1 MLNVETVLGLLFLG
15 FFLGIMHAF
24 EADHMVAI
32 SSIVSKTKNIKKS
45 SLLGAIW
52 GVGHTTM
59 LLTVGTVVLATK
71 AVIPQNIAL
80 SFEFIVG
87 MMLVVLGLSN
97 IFGFKHLHRHVHR
110 ARGHLHLHFHS
121 SGHKHKHEIKSLAVG
136 MVHGLAGSAALTL
149 LVLATVESI
158 YDGIFYILI
167 FGFGSVLGMFIV
179 SSLISL
185 PFMAIKKFEK
195 VSRGIVTFAG
205 AIGVIF
211 GFIVMAEVYL
221 SLA

>member
-1 MLNVETVLGLLFLG
+1 METILGLLFLG
-15 FFLGIMHAF
+15 FLLGIAHAF
-24 EADHMVAI
+24 EADHMIAI
-32 SSIVSKTKNIKKS
+32 SSLVARTKNIKKS

-59 LLTVGTVVLATK
+59 LLIVGIAVLATK
-71 AVIPQNIAL
+71 AVISQNIAL

-87 MMLVVLGLSN
+87 LMLVVLGLSN
-97 IFGFKHLHRHVHR
+97 IFGFKHLHKHVHS
-110 ARGHLHLHFHS
+110 AREHLHLHFHKS
-121 SGHKHKHEIKSLAVG
+121 SHKHRHEIKSLAVG

-158 YDGIFYILI
+158 YQGIFYILV

-195 VSRGIVTFAG
+195 ISNGLETFAG
-205 AIGVIF
+205 AVSIIF
-211 GFIVMAEVYL
+211 GLIVMAKVYG
-221 SLA
+221 SL

>member
-1 MLNVETVLGLLFLG
+1 METVLGLLFLG

-24 EADHMVAI
+24 EADHMIAVSSLVA
-32 SSIVSKTKNIKKS
+32 KTKNIKKS

-59 LLTVGTVVLATK
+59 LLIVGVVVLATK

-87 MMLVVLGLSN
+87 IMLVVLGLSN
-97 IFGFKHLHRHVHR
+97 IFGFKHLHKHVHT
-110 ARGHLHLHFHS
+110 AREHLHLHFHKS
-121 SGHKHKHEIKSLAVG
+121 SHKHRHEIKSLAVG

-158 YDGIFYILI
+158 YHGIFYILI

-185 PFMAIKKFEK
+185 PFMAIKNFEK

-205 AIGVIF
+205 AIGVVF